1 VRADLKIHLVSSV
14 EEVLERA
21 LMPGD
26 PYDALRD
33 KTRWQ
38 LRLSN

>member
-1 VRADLKIHLVSSV
+1 MRNDIKLHLVSSI
-14 EEVLERA
+14 EEVLELA

-26 PYDALRD
+26 PYDVTKD
-33 KTRWQ
+33 VKRWQ